1 MSRNRFRV
9 GKMRKRTYTAL
20 EETGWD
26 MQNVHKN
33 TKTNVTPLSKL
44 DSNIGNARPDALSD
58 LKKTSQITDSEEG
71 KQLEEDTIPLTTI
84 HNLVG
89 TCEIFSSVQPIDL
102 DYVYK

>member
-1 MSRNRFRV
+1 
-9 GKMRKRTYTAL
+9 
-20 EETGWD
+20 

-33 TKTNVTPLSKL
+33 TKTGVTPLSVL
-44 DSNIGNARPDALSD
+44 DSNIGNARPDALCSD
-58 LKKTSQITDSEEG
+58 KTSKTTDSAAEAGEQAEE
-71 KQLEEDTIPLTTI
+71 EIPLTTI